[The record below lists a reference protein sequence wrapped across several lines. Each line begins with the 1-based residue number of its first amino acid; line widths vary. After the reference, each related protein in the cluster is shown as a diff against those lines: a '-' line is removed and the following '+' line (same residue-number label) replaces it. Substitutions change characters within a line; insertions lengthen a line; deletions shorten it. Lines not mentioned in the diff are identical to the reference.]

1 LGRGVG
7 YQLVRRLIPALLL
20 AVVAIGVAE
29 PLTSQPAG
37 AATLLTIT
45 VSPTTAS
52 IAAGDTQQFTATGHY
67 ADLSTANVTDSV
79 TWSSSLISYGTVS
92 NTAGSQGLATGVAT
106 GATTITA
113 TDGLISGTA
122 VLTVTPAVLVS
133 ISVSPTATSIAAG
146 DTQQFTAT
154 GHYSNLSTTDLT
166 DSVTWS
172 SSLTSFGTVS
182 NASGSQGLATGVATG
197 ATTITATDGLISGT
211 AALTVTSATLVS
223 ISVSPTTASIAAG
236 DTQQFTAT
244 GHYSNLST
252 TDLTDT
258 VTWSSSLTSY
268 GTVSNASGSQGLA
281 TGVATG
287 ATTITATDG
296 LILGTAA
303 LTVTPAVLVSI
314 SVSPTTASLAAGYTQ
329 QFTATGHY
337 SDLSTADLTDTVT
350 WSSSL
355 TSYGTVSNA
364 SGSQGLATGVAN
376 GATTITATDG
386 LISGTAVLTVT
397 PAVLVSITVSPTA
410 TSIAA
415 GDTQQ
420 FAATGHYS
428 DLSTQNLTSTA
439 IWSST
444 LTSAA
449 TVSNTSG
456 SQGLA
461 TGVGTGVTTIEATD
475 PSSLIQGTAALTVT
489 PAVLVSISVSPT
501 TASVAAGDTQQF
513 AATGHYS
520 DLSTADLTS
529 SVTWSSSLTSY
540 GTVSNASG
548 SQGLATG
555 VADGATTI
563 TATDGLIS
571 GAAVLTVLPA
581 VLVSITVSPTA
592 TSIAVGDTQQF
603 TATGVYSDLSTADLT
618 DSVTWSSSLMSYGTV
633 SNTSGSQGLA
643 TGVADGATTIT
654 ATDPSS
660 LIQGTAV
667 LTVLPAVLVGI
678 TVSPTTASVAAG
690 DTQQFTA
697 TGVYSDL
704 STADLTDSVTW
715 SSSLHSAATVS
726 NASGSQGLATG
737 VGPGATTVTATDL
750 SSLIQGTAVLTV
762 TPAVLESITLSP
774 PTVSLGGGQTQ
785 KFTATGHYSDQS
797 TQNLTNSV
805 TWSSSDTTVAIIS
818 NTSGSQ
824 GLATGVGVGQAQIE
838 ATDPGT
844 GIQGT
849 AELTVAMLT
858 ITPSSGP
865 SNAAVQVRGAEFP
878 AGLTIKVRYAK
889 ENGRRWHLLCAV
901 TVAPNGTFEC
911 STAIE
916 NHTTI
921 IRDQKLAGPTGPH
934 VILATGR
941 KWHHHSATTIF
952 TLTAPAQTT
961 EQSQPAVRST
971 AGKVR
976 QPRLRI
982 HARRTRRA

>member
-1 LGRGVG
+1 
-7 YQLVRRLIPALLL
+7 
-20 AVVAIGVAE
+20 
-29 PLTSQPAG
+29 
-37 AATLLTIT
+37 
-45 VSPTTAS
+45 
-52 IAAGDTQQFTATGHY
+52 
-67 ADLSTANVTDSV
+67 
-79 TWSSSLISYGTVS
+79 
-92 NTAGSQGLATGVAT
+92 
-106 GATTITA
+106 
-113 TDGLISGTA
+113 
-122 VLTVTPAVLVS
+122 
-133 ISVSPTATSIAAG
+133 
-146 DTQQFTAT
+146 
-154 GHYSNLSTTDLT
+154 
-166 DSVTWS
+166 
-172 SSLTSFGTVS
+172 
-182 NASGSQGLATGVATG
+182 
-197 ATTITATDGLISGT
+197 
-211 AALTVTSATLVS
+211 
-223 ISVSPTTASIAAG
+223 
-236 DTQQFTAT
+236 
-244 GHYSNLST
+244 
-252 TDLTDT
+252 
-258 VTWSSSLTSY
+258 
-268 GTVSNASGSQGLA
+268 
-281 TGVATG
+281 
-287 ATTITATDG
+287 
-296 LILGTAA
+296 
-303 LTVTPAVLVSI
+303 
-314 SVSPTTASLAAGYTQ
+314 
-329 QFTATGHY
+329 
-337 SDLSTADLTDTVT
+337 
-350 WSSSL
+350 
-355 TSYGTVSNA
+355 
-364 SGSQGLATGVAN
+364 
-376 GATTITATDG
+376 
-386 LISGTAVLTVT
+386 
-397 PAVLVSITVSPTA
+397 
-410 TSIAA
+410 
-415 GDTQQ
+415 
-420 FAATGHYS
+420 
-428 DLSTQNLTSTA
+428 
-439 IWSST
+439 
-444 LTSAA
+444 
-449 TVSNTSG
+449 
-456 SQGLA
+456 
-461 TGVGTGVTTIEATD
+461 
-475 PSSLIQGTAALTVT
+475 
-489 PAVLVSISVSPT
+489 
-501 TASVAAGDTQQF
+501 
-513 AATGHYS
+513 
-520 DLSTADLTS
+520 
-529 SVTWSSSLTSY
+529 
-540 GTVSNASG
+540 
-548 SQGLATG
+548 
-555 VADGATTI
+555 
-563 TATDGLIS
+563 
-571 GAAVLTVLPA
+571 
-581 VLVSITVSPTA
+581 
-592 TSIAVGDTQQF
+592 
-603 TATGVYSDLSTADLT
+603 
-618 DSVTWSSSLMSYGTV
+618 MSYGTV

>member
-1 LGRGVG
+1 VATGATTVTATDG
-7 YQLVRRLIPALLL
+7 LI
-20 AVVAIGVAE
+20 
-29 PLTSQPAG
+29 SG
-37 AATLLTIT
+37 AAVLTVLPAVLVSIT

-52 IAAGDTQQFTATGHY
+52 IAAGDTQQFA
-67 ADLSTANVTDSV
+67 
-79 TWSSSLISYGTVS
+79 
-92 NTAGSQGLATGVAT
+92 
-106 GATTITA
+106 
-113 TDGLISGTA
+113 
-122 VLTVTPAVLVS
+122 
-133 ISVSPTATSIAAG
+133 
-146 DTQQFTAT
+146 AT
-154 GHYSNLSTTDLT
+154 GHYSDLSTADLT
-166 DSVTWS
+166 S
-172 SSLTSFGTVS
+172 S
-182 NASGSQGLATGVATG
+182 
-197 ATTITATDGLISGT
+197 
-211 AALTVTSATLVS
+211 
-223 ISVSPTTASIAAG
+223 
-236 DTQQFTAT
+236 
-244 GHYSNLST
+244 
-252 TDLTDT
+252 

-281 TGVATG
+281 TGVA
-287 ATTITATDG
+287 D
-296 LILGTAA
+296 
-303 LTVTPAVLVSI
+303 
-314 SVSPTTASLAAGYTQ
+314 
-329 QFTATGHY
+329 
-337 SDLSTADLTDTVT
+337 
-350 WSSSL
+350 
-355 TSYGTVSNA
+355 
-364 SGSQGLATGVAN
+364 

-386 LISGTAVLTVT
+386 LISGAAVLTVLPPT
-397 PAVLVSITVSPTA
+397 LLAITVAPVTA
-410 TSIAA
+410 SIAA

-420 FAATGHYS
+420 FT
-428 DLSTQNLTSTA
+428 
-439 IWSST
+439 
-444 LTSAA
+444 
-449 TVSNTSG
+449 
-456 SQGLA
+456 
-461 TGVGTGVTTIEATD
+461 
-475 PSSLIQGTAALTVT
+475 
-489 PAVLVSISVSPT
+489 
-501 TASVAAGDTQQF
+501 
-513 AATGHYS
+513 ATGHYS